1 MKKSI
6 VLLISLLF
14 ISAISLLILDNLKD
28 SEKYI
33 SISQNNSNLTQTNIS
48 ILNLNAELKKL
59 LNKIN
64 KNDLDEVFEK
74 LQFIPPFGNVVISN
88 IKFSKYTLEEKYDI
102 QKNYNATSD
111 TDIIDNINYR
121 YDLYELAKNK
131 VILNNRQV
139 DNIIDEYINLTSDNK
154 ILNIKDKFTFK
165 LKDYNSTKTYISYN
179 YNLQVNNINS
189 HIDVI
194 FEHKTKQNL
203 YFDFYFIGNNNE

>member
-28 SEKYI
+28 SEKFI
-33 SISQNNSNLTQTNIS
+33 SISQNNSNLTQTNIT

-59 LNKIN
+59 LNNVDK
-64 KNDLDEVFEK
+64 KYFDEIFEK
-74 LQFIPPFGNVVISN
+74 LQFVSSFGNVVISN
-88 IKFSKYTLEEKYDI
+88 IKFYEYNLNDKYDI
-102 QKNYNATSD
+102 QKNYNSTSD
-111 TDIIDNINYR
+111 LDIIENINYK

-131 VILNNRQV
+131 SILNNRQV
-139 DNIIDEYINLTSDNK
+139 DNIIDEYVRLTSDKK

-165 LKDYNSTKTYISYN
+165 LKDYNSSKTYLSYN
-179 YNLQVNNINS
+179 YDLQINNINS

-194 FEHKTKQNL
+194 FEHKSKKNI

>member
-33 SISQNNSNLTQTNIS
+33 AISQNNSNLTQTNIS
-48 ILNLNAELKKL
+48 ILNLNTELKKL

-64 KNDLDEVFEK
+64 KNDLNEVFDK

-88 IKFSKYTLEEKYDI
+88 IKFNQYNLEKQYDI
-102 QKNYNATSD
+102 QKNYNSTL
-111 TDIIDNINYR
+111 DINIIENVSYR
-121 YDLYELAKNK
+121 YDLYKLGKNK
-131 VILNNRQV
+131 VILNNIQV

-165 LKDYNSTKTYISYN
+165 LKDYNSSKTYISYN
-179 YNLQVNNINS
+179 YDLQINNINS

-194 FEHKTKQNL
+194 FEHKTKKNL
-203 YFDFYFIGNNNE
+203 YFDFYFLGDKNE